1 MHSDGDVWVRHAWKT
16 WKVNGEA
23 HIGDG
28 EMGKNYNEAWENKP
42 CQLMTLSI
50 NYYIGFVTIRL
61 LTMIRTNLHFLKIFK
76 IATIN

>member
-1 MHSDGDVWVRHAWKT
+1 MHNDGDVWVRHAWRT

-28 EMGKNYNEAWENKP
+28 EMGKNDNEAQENKP

-50 NYYIGFVTIRL
+50 N
-61 LTMIRTNLHFLKIFK
+61 
-76 IATIN
+76 